1 MIAKMLKTAKMHCK
15 MKTPPI
21 EN

>member
-1 MIAKMLKTAKMHCK
+1 MLKTAKMHCK

>member
-1 MIAKMLKTAKMHCK
+1 

-21 EN
+21 YSAS